1 MTFGE
6 SILRNT
12 DAKAVAI
19 FLAVVV
25 AVGFA
30 IRIPAGMA
38 LNYGYDVHHWAIIMA
53 NASSGNGLYGLT
65 GYFYTP
71 VWGYILG
78 FMNLVQQACLTL
90 GETAF
95 RVPEALGFES
105 YDGWIS
111 ANTTSMTYSFWVK
124 LPLYL
129 VDLLVAYLVYVVVL
143 DYTGDRRKAL
153 IGFALWFLNPL
164 VILAPAVQGMFD
176 NITALLTL
184 VGFMCIRRRLYFCTG
199 IMMGLAILLKLFP
212 VFLLPLMVAY
222 VLVKEGRDIRMGLVS
237 ILVAAAGVLI
247 VAAVIFVPQL
257 MDGTLSYCFTFLTA
271 RADNG
276 GSQWDAIAGMG
287 TVVIYLVII
296 LLCILLALVFY
307 RTAGKDLD
315 NEFLRYMLVNLVL
328 MFIFPPTPQY
338 LVLLM
343 PFLIIYVTV
352 SDRRFLRPLI
362 LLAVFSS
369 LYILSNN
376 FSLLLTLACDSN
388 LIAVSTVVSLS
399 DAAAPYWKLLFY
411 GAGALQYLVILY
423 LVFLIVKDRMV
434 DIDAILPSKKRKKT
448 DTE

>member
-1 MTFGE
+1 MSVYTRGFNIGTE
-6 SILRNT
+6 LLR
-12 DAKAVAI
+12 
-19 FLAVVV
+19 
-25 AVGFA
+25 
-30 IRIPAGMA
+30 R
-38 LNYGYDVHHWAIIMA
+38 
-53 NASSGNGLYGLT
+53 NGLGVE
-65 GYFYTP
+65 YF
-71 VWGYILG
+71 G
-78 FMNLVQQACLTL
+78 
-90 GETAF
+90 
-95 RVPEALGFES
+95 
-105 YDGWIS
+105 
-111 ANTTSMTYSFWVK
+111 
-124 LPLYL
+124 
-129 VDLLVAYLVYVVVL
+129 
-143 DYTGDRRKAL
+143 
-153 IGFALWFLNPL
+153 
-164 VILAPAVQGMFD
+164 
-176 NITALLTL
+176 
-184 VGFMCIRRRLYFCTG
+184 
-199 IMMGLAILLKLFP
+199 
-212 VFLLPLMVAY
+212 
-222 VLVKEGRDIRMGLVS
+222 
-237 ILVAAAGVLI
+237 
-247 VAAVIFVPQL
+247 VPQL

-343 PFLIIYVTV
+343 PFLVIYVTV

-369 LYILSNN
+369 LYIISNN

-434 DIDAILPSKKRKKT
+434 DIDAILPSKKGKKT
-448 DTE
+448 ETE